1 MNFLTELLNNPGIT
15 KALPESIVE
24 TLQMVAISGVVTLL
38 IGLPLGIFLHTSA
51 PGGLRPFPV
60 INRIVSDIIVNITR
74 SIPFAILMVTL
85 IPLARIITGT
95 SIGPIAACVALSI
108 GTIPFFARLV
118 ETALRDVS
126 GGKIDAALVMGS
138 TKMQIVTKVLLP
150 EAMPGLVAA
159 LTTTMVTLVGYS
171 AMAGIVGGGGLGRLA
186 YNYGVQ
192 RFDSGVM
199 VVTIIVIVAIVQVIQ
214 ITGDI
219 VARRVDHR
227 SAGGSGKRRRRPE
240 PAAAAAGVAEAPAES
255 ADPAPSVSG
264 DRASAVSEARVRR

>member
-1 MNFLTELLNNPGIT
+1 MNFLTELLDNPGIT
-15 KALPESIVE
+15 KALPESILE
-24 TLQMVAISGVVTLL
+24 TLQMVGISGLVTLL

-51 PGGLRPFPV
+51 PGGLRPLPV
-60 INRIVSDIIVNITR
+60 TNRIVSGVIVNITR

-138 TKMQIVTKVLLP
+138 TKMQIVSKVLLP

-199 VVTIIVIVAIVQVIQ
+199 IVTIIVIVAIVQVIQ
-214 ITGDI
+214 IAGDM

-227 SAGGSGKRRRRPE
+227 SADGGARRRRRT
-240 PAAAAAGVAEAPAES
+240 AAAGAPGAAALDVSVVAPPAGPDHVPGRS
-255 ADPAPSVSG
+255 VQDTADI
-264 DRASAVSEARVRR
+264 RR